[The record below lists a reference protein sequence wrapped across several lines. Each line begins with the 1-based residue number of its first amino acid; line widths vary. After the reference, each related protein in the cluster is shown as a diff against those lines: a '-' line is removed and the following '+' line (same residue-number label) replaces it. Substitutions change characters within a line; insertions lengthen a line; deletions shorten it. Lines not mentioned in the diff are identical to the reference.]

1 MFNFGW
7 QKSQNFKGCP
17 PVKII
22 HTPIYSV
29 VVVVVV
35 ASRERESQ
43 GDFIKKKRAK
53 LFSFFIHIYLVAF
66 AKEEH
71 P

>member
-35 ASRERESQ
+35 ASRERES
-43 GDFIKKKRAK
+43 GR
-53 LFSFFIHIYLVAF
+53 LH
-66 AKEEH
+66 
-71 P
+71 